1 MSWHDLLFLH
11 WPVEPDAL
19 RPHIPDRLAIDTFD
33 GSAWLG
39 VVPFRMSG
47 VRPRFAPALPGVS
60 AFPELNLRTYVTAG
74 ERAGVWFFSLEV
86 TSRLAVLLARGA
98 FHLPYFRARMR
109 MQHEGDRI
117 SYSSTTRARVLSVGP
132 PSSSLASTEGREA
145 SFGRIR
151 ALSIPG
157 SPNGTASIQRT
168 DGARCFEGR
177 STTNPGRSSGPSS
190 RSRKTPSLRQS
201 ASRRGQTGLWLISHA
216 SQKWW
221 LGLFEAWNED
231 AQESATEV

>member
-1 MSWHDLLFLH
+1 MPVFLDEKHTEHRPWPVPRRPWSLKMSWHDLLFLH

-117 SYSSTTRARVLSVGP
+117 SYSSTRVERGATFEFAGKYRGQGSVFRAH
-132 PSSSLASTEGREA
+132 
-145 SFGRIR
+145 
-151 ALSIPG
+151 PG
-157 SPNGTASIQRT
+157 SIDSWLTERY
-168 DGARCFEGR
+168 C
-177 STTNPGRSSGPSS
+177 
-190 RSRKTPSLRQS
+190 LYS
-201 ASRRGQTGLWLISHA
+201 ANRRGKVFRWEIPP
-216 SQKWW
+216 
-221 LGLFEAWNED
+221 
-231 AQESATEV
+231 